1 MTYKIFH
8 IFQKI
13 AKISKPEERFE
24 KDEDFGMNPP
34 QLDEEEVVIRREA
47 DASVNSCI
55 LKNSVNSLYY

>member
-34 QLDEEEVVIRREA
+34 PAR
-47 DASVNSCI
+47 
-55 LKNSVNSLYY
+55 